1 MIFRVCFKSVAW
13 RFQKFK
19 WSKFNKWISIEGYF
33 KTSSSKKGLGENM
46 KNTII
51 KTELLCKSFI
61 SDGEVNNV
69 IKNLDLEIYE
79 GDFTVIMGSSGSGK
93 STLLYSLS
101 GMDDVTTGKVLFEG
115 VNITKMKEKELSK
128 LRKEKLGFVFQ
139 GINLIPDL
147 NVYEN
152 ILSPTY
158 KTKVERKVIEE
169 KIDTLLE
176 KLELTSQKK
185 KFPNQMSGGQK
196 QRVAI
201 CRALIN
207 SPKVLFA
214 DEPTGSL
221 NSSQGQSVLDV
232 FTTINREGQSVVM
245 VTHDLKAAL
254 RGNRI
259 IYLRDG
265 RIDGDLKLNEY
276 ENSAASE
283 REEIVYKFLK
293 EKGW

>member
-1 MIFRVCFKSVAW
+1 MR
-13 RFQKFK
+13 
-19 WSKFNKWISIEGYF
+19 
-33 KTSSSKKGLGENM
+33 
-46 KNTII
+46 NTII

-93 STLLYSLS
+93 STLLYALS
-101 GMDDVTTGKVLFEG
+101 GMDDVTTGKVLLEG
-115 VNITKMKEKELSK
+115 ADITRLKEKEISK

-139 GINLIPDL
+139 GINLIPNL
-147 NVYEN
+147 SVYEN

-158 KTKVERKVIEE
+158 KTKSDRKDIEE
-169 KIDTLLE
+169 KINTLLE
-176 KLELTSQKK
+176 KMELTSHRK

-196 QRVAI
+196 QRAAI

-207 SPKVLFA
+207 SPKILFA
-214 DEPTGSL
+214 DEPTGAL
-221 NSSQGQSVLDV
+221 NSSQGQSVLDI

-259 IYLRDG
+259 IYLKDG
-265 RIDGDLKLNEY
+265 RIDGDLKLQEY
-276 ENSAASE
+276 EEATASE
-283 REEIVYKFLK
+283 REEILYKFLK

>member
-1 MIFRVCFKSVAW
+1 M
-13 RFQKFK
+13 
-19 WSKFNKWISIEGYF
+19 
-33 KTSSSKKGLGENM
+33 KK
-46 KNTII
+46 TII
-51 KTELLCKSFI
+51 QTQLLCKSFI
-61 SDGEVNNV
+61 TDGEINNI
-69 IKNLDLEIYE
+69 IKNMDLNIYE

-101 GMDDVTTGKVLFEG
+101 GMDQVTTGKVFFDGED
-115 VNITKMKEKELSK
+115 ITRMKEKEITK

-139 GINLIPDL
+139 GINLIPNL

-158 KTKVERKVIEE
+158 KTKKDRKQIE
-169 KIDTLLE
+169 KRIQDLME
-176 KLELTSQKK
+176 KLELTNHKS

-207 SPKVLFA
+207 EPKVLFA
-214 DEPTGSL
+214 DEPTGAL
-221 NSSQGQSVLDV
+221 NSSQGDSVLDI
-232 FTTINREGQSVVM
+232 FTKVHGDGQSVVM

-259 IYLRDG
+259 LYIKDG
-265 RIDGDLKLNEY
+265 RIDGDLALAEY
-276 ENSAASE
+276 GTDDLAQ
-283 REEIVYKFLK
+283 REETVYKFLK
-293 EKGW
+293 AKGW

>member
-1 MIFRVCFKSVAW
+1 
-13 RFQKFK
+13 
-19 WSKFNKWISIEGYF
+19 
-33 KTSSSKKGLGENM
+33 M
-46 KNTII
+46 KNIII

-69 IKNLDLEIYE
+69 IKNMDLEIYE

-93 STLLYSLS
+93 STLLYNLS
-101 GMDDVTTGKVLFEG
+101 GMDSVTTGKVFFDG
-115 VNITKMKEKELSK
+115 DDITRMKEKEMAK
-128 LRKEKLGFVFQ
+128 LRKDKLGFVFQ
-139 GINLIPDL
+139 GINLIPNL

-158 KTKVERKVIEE
+158 KTKTDRSEIEK
-169 KIDTLLE
+169 KIDILLE
-176 KLELTSQKK
+176 KMELTSQRK

-196 QRVAI
+196 QKVAI

-221 NSSQGQSVLDV
+221 NSSQGQSVLDT
-232 FTTINREGQSVVM
+232 FTNINKEGQSVVM

-259 IYLRDG
+259 IYIKDG
-265 RIDGDLKLNEY
+265 RIDGDLNLDEY
-276 ENSAASE
+276 DEKSVLQ

-293 EKGW
+293 ERGW

>member
-1 MIFRVCFKSVAW
+1 
-13 RFQKFK
+13 
-19 WSKFNKWISIEGYF
+19 
-33 KTSSSKKGLGENM
+33 M

-51 KTELLCKSFI
+51 KTELMCKSFI

-69 IKNLDLEIYE
+69 IKNMDLEIYE

-93 STLLYSLS
+93 STLLYSIS
-101 GMDDVTTGKVLFEG
+101 GMDEISTGKVYFDG
-115 VNITKMKEKELSK
+115 QNISNLKEKHLSR

-139 GINLIPDL
+139 GINLIPNL
-147 NVYEN
+147 TVYEN

-158 KTKVERKVIEE
+158 KLKFDK
-169 KIDTLLE
+169 KDTDNRINYLLE
-176 KLELTSQKK
+176 KMDLTTQRK

-207 SPKVLFA
+207 NPKVLFA

-221 NSSQGQSVLDV
+221 NSSQGQSVLNI
-232 FTTINREGQSVVM
+232 FTDIHKEGQSLVM
-245 VTHDLKAAL
+245 VTHDLKAAI

-259 IYLRDG
+259 IYLKDG
-265 RIDGDLKLNEY
+265 RIDGDLRLEEY
-276 ENSAASE
+276 EEATYQE
-283 REEIVYKFLK
+283 REETVYKFLK
-293 EKGW
+293 DKGW

>member
-1 MIFRVCFKSVAW
+1 
-13 RFQKFK
+13 
-19 WSKFNKWISIEGYF
+19 
-33 KTSSSKKGLGENM
+33 M
-46 KNTII
+46 KNIII

-93 STLLYSLS
+93 STLLYGLS
-101 GMDDVTTGKVLFEG
+101 GMDDITTGKVRFEG
-115 VNITKMKEKELSK
+115 VDISRMKEKEISK

-158 KTKVERKVIEE
+158 KTKAERKAIEE
-169 KIDTLLE
+169 KINGLLE

-196 QRVAI
+196 QRAAI

-207 SPKVLFA
+207 NPKVLFA
-214 DEPTGSL
+214 DEPTGAL

-232 FTTINREGQSVVM
+232 FTTISREGQSVVM

-259 IYLRDG
+259 IYLKDG
-265 RIDGDLKLNEY
+265 RIDGDLQLDDYNE
-276 ENSAASE
+276 ESASE
-283 REEIVYKFLK
+283 REEIIYKFLK